1 MSVKPPLRFGTVPWT
16 YTEGALRKHFPIM
29 YDHMKQYNVKTVEEG
44 ISKVKRG

>member
-16 YTEGALRKHFPIM
+16 YTEGALRKHFPVM
-29 YDHMKQYNVKTVEEG
+29 YDHMKPFEVQDVWDG